1 MVMSSWIATIVSSR
15 NLARNA
21 RRKGAR
27 DSACSTGPNGSPCCT
42 PVAARRVKRVVS
54 AWFCAREDRQPQS
67 VGGSLSP
74 LPYPSRYTGASSGK
88 CLSTSCLARRRSM
101 RLNAFPRSSR
111 RTTESG
117 THDKYAWIACSERSH
132 PPLTPIPSCKGT
144 RSSRTLP
151 ITARS
156 VHCVATFRKTSG
168 TPIGRTPGGS
178 CSRRFLRRSSRT
190 WLSERQE
197 STAAKGASQS
207 RRKFLRSR
215 RELAQYTDQGHLR
228 LLSSTLEVF
237 RS

>member
-54 AWFCAREDRQPQS
+54 AWFCSREDRQPQS
-67 VGGSLSP
+67 VGESPSP
-74 LPYPSRYTGASSGK
+74 LPYPRRYTAASSGK

-101 RLNAFPRSSR
+101 RLNAFSRSSR

-117 THDKYAWIACSERSH
+117 THDKWAWIACSERSH

-144 RSSRTLP
+144 RSSRTLS
-151 ITARS
+151 ITARRI
-156 VHCVATFRKTSG
+156 HCVATFRKTSG
-168 TPIGRTPGGS
+168 TPIGRTPGGCCGS
-178 CSRRFLRRSSRT
+178 VPVLGLANGRSRLLRRAQVKAGENFSGAVASWR
-190 WLSERQE
+190 
-197 STAAKGASQS
+197 STRIKA
-207 RRKFLRSR
+207 
-215 RELAQYTDQGHLR
+215 TC
-228 LLSSTLEVF
+228 VC
-237 RS
+237 